1 MALRRAALTGRSAA
15 VLAGTP
21 ERTLAL
27 LRALWPAAVGDEVAR
42 KTEVIGLQAGMLRIR
57 VPDATWRRALFRMRR
72 QILERLRE
80 VAGSVAPRRLGID
93 EGFVQP
99 RPPAGPRTRVV
110 RADPPPA
117 EVVAAADAIADPD
130 LRAAFLE
137 TAARYLT
144 RAKERSNA

>member
-15 VLAGTP
+15 FLAGTP

-42 KTEVIGLQAGMLRIR
+42 KTEVIGLDAGMLRIR

-80 VAGSVAPRRLGID
+80 VAGSAAPRRLGFD
-93 EGFVQP
+93 EGTVRP
-99 RPPAGPRTRVV
+99 RPPIASRTRVL
-110 RADPPPA
+110 RAEPPP
-117 EVVAAADAIADPD
+117 
-130 LRAAFLE
+130 
-137 TAARYLT
+137 
-144 RAKERSNA
+144 